1 MQITYLFKQGH
12 NILSLR
18 ISKYLKEYLLRCKEV
33 NVRIELFKDLAML
46 LKMESIG
53 DSLK

>member
-1 MQITYLFKQGH
+1 MQITYLFKQER

-33 NVRIELFKDLAML
+33 NVRIDVIQRFSNA
-46 LKMESIG
+46 LKNGINR
-53 DSLK
+53 